1 MQNTQQARARN
12 ERQVGA
18 LFFQRA
24 EELGDR
30 TFVKLQRREKFE
42 EISWR
47 DFRAKVRNTI
57 FGLYALG
64 LSQGEM
70 VAIIGENSL
79 QWLCADMAT
88 LAGGFPNVTI
98 SPALSDAMTL
108 RVLNHSRCRAAFV
121 ENEIGAGRL
130 LNFKGQLPA
139 LDPIIVMNGAAAN
152 LPQTVTFEALLGR
165 GGAVDE
171 QRLGAILESI
181 HHDYLA
187 TVIYT
192 SGSTGEPKGVM
203 RTHGNL
209 LSNITSGGEIV
220 VSKPEELTAVVLTVN
235 HLLGR
240 FGFLKSAVTG
250 RSMALVESTELAL
263 NVKAIEALAPTAMTL
278 VPRVMEKILQS
289 MLDQESNR
297 QYWERLA
304 VLDQN
309 RRDQGSLSAAEE
321 QQFSELRATL
331 KESVKKALGGRLKY
345 ISYSGAA
352 MPPRIMRFFELCGIP
367 LLGTYGSTECGG
379 VTLSGIGENK
389 PGSAGKPFA
398 NVEVRIADDGEI
410 LVRGPTVTPGYL
422 NNPEA
427 TREAIDEEGW
437 YHTGDLGNLDAD
449 GCLFVVGRKK
459 DVFYCTDGSNIYPS
473 HIELLLENDPFV
485 RQAVIVG
492 DHRPFI
498 AALVVPDKVK
508 IAAALK
514 KNETALAAD
523 GIESLL
529 RGRIEKVNAGLEE
542 VEKIRK
548 VVVLDDDFPPSVRGL
563 TVFQK
568 VKIDRQAA
576 AERYA
581 SQIAAIYGP
590 PEKGDPR

>member
-1 MQNTQQARARN
+1 MQNTQQTRGQN
-12 ERQVGA
+12 QRQVGA

-47 DFRAKVRNTI
+47 DFRAKVRNAI
-57 FGLYALG
+57 FGLYAMG
-64 LSQGEM
+64 LSKGEM

-79 QWLCADMAT
+79 EWLCADMAT

-98 SPALSDAMTL
+98 STALSDAMTL
-108 RVLNHSRCRAAFV
+108 RVLNHSRCRTAFV

-139 LDPIIVMNGAAAN
+139 LDHIIVMNGAAAN

-165 GGAVDE
+165 GAGANE
-171 QRLGAILESI
+171 SRLDAILESI
-181 HHDYLA
+181 HSGDLA

-209 LSNITSGGEIV
+209 LSNITGGGEIA

-250 RSMALVESTELAL
+250 RSMAIMEATELAL
-263 NVKAIEALAPTAMTL
+263 NVKSIEALAPTAMTL

-289 MLDQESNR
+289 ILDQGSNR
-297 QYWERLA
+297 QSWERLA

-309 RRDQGSLSAAEE
+309 RRDQGSSSAAEE
-321 QQFSELRATL
+321 QQFSELKAAL

-422 NNPEA
+422 DNPEA

-498 AALVVPDKVK
+498 AALVVPDKAK
-508 IAAALK
+508 IAAELK

-523 GIESLL
+523 EIESLL
-529 RGRIEKVNAGLEE
+529 HGRIQKVNAGLEE

-563 TVFQK
+563 TVIQK

-590 PEKGDPR
+590 PEKGDRR